1 MENQTVTDFIEKQT
15 LPQQG
20 NQVVSDLAS
29 TSNRQENAGK
39 VYRVGSDNI
48 IYDYDADSLAIQS
61 ITLTAFPQSALSKIQ
76 VTNNEEFITVQT
88 TANTID
94 LKETNGSTYEV
105 ETHTNVL
112 DTFAMS
118 PSGGNLVIA

>member
-39 VYRVGSDNI
+39 VYRVGSNNI

-61 ITLTAFPQSALSKIQ
+61 ITLTTFPQSALSKIQ

-88 TANTID
+88 TGNTID
-94 LKETNGSTYEV
+94 LK
-105 ETHTNVL
+105 
-112 DTFAMS
+112 
-118 PSGGNLVIA
+118 